1 MLVIF
6 TKPIPKEMKMKTLR
20 ELKNEIEK
28 LELERKSL
36 AEPNVD
42 IRKYPDLSGAQI
54 LKLRKDESLV
64 VSNKLKKLRA
74 ELKSLTDKEEEQEFL
89 KNLKAL
95 GYTFEE
101 VIAKLKGSSVAH
113 TEGV

>member
-1 MLVIF
+1 
-6 TKPIPKEMKMKTLR
+6 MKSLR

-28 LELERKSL
+28 LEAERKSL
-36 AEPNVD
+36 SEPNVD